1 MDEDYD
7 VQNNLNIPTEELGRQ
22 AVDSL
27 RGYIYQIYQSI
38 NAWLR
43 IKEEETLLLEVAEDY
58 AVLAKHSLT
67 STQVRDTRAS
77 GSITLRSNGIIATI
91 TSLRRYQKVNP
102 DKSIHINYLTTSN
115 IGRERQLSFPGN
127 SKGLE
132 YWRIAA
138 REGNDVEPI
147 RKALLSLDLPEE
159 VIEFV
164 GKASPEDLQNQ
175 LLRRIKW
182 IYGAEDIG
190 ELDQI
195 IDDRLVNLGEK
206 QGLTP
211 SDVERVRY
219 ALVVAVLQ
227 KIVDKKNRA
236 LNRAD
241 LLRIFEKSVAVSIPM
256 PALRKLLLES
266 RSLPINATVGQ
277 MMSSAN
283 IVVNASQIPFPPR
296 LVYRYDLVNRFK
308 SSTGLSSVLWLY
320 GSSGVG
326 KTIMAQLIA
335 NLSKRDWWYVPL
347 RDCTGAQLNF
357 RLRNVQYS
365 LDSGDLGGLILDDF
379 PLTYAGS
386 ARMSLSMLAIEIL
399 SRDGIIIVIADK
411 PPPPSV
417 ENCFGK
423 DAPHIEKVPYFSR
436 SEIAEM
442 VKNSGGDPKKWAG
455 IIYTFCGMGHPQ
467 LVDARISGLRRRGWP
482 DRELFDGFGSF
493 GGPATEVEYEREIIR
508 SRLIDEVPDDAREML
523 YRLALVMG
531 DFDRELAFAIGGV
544 HPAIPSPGEML
555 DILVG
560 PWIEMRAND
569 RFRVSPL
576 VSDSGDKNLNKTIK
590 SHVHQQIVDDLLTRH
605 PFPAEYLGPLLGHA
619 LISRHEHGLSWLA
632 MAVLNTRH
640 EDRKMMAE
648 HLLLLTLL
656 DAGEDKPLFP
666 ESMLTSAML
675 RLAQFKVTVAAN
687 ETKQLEI
694 LADRLIA
701 EARLIEPKEIL
712 ENFLYAAIS
721 TVLMERTLKIR
732 PKKWMPLLLELEEH
746 LAGDKNLARLARG
759 LDPVKE
765 GLKDWDIPQFMFA
778 NRSTALAGIDDLTEL
793 FTVLDDLTPER
804 RDYMLSSF
812 QDPYLE
818 LRFMIQSAWLA
829 EHRKGQIDGATA
841 AEKYRE
847 LTEIAEGWENTD
859 LAIECECSRA
869 IMLDE
874 YAHDKEGAL
883 NAIAEAEKKYP
894 NDIRLARRRAK
905 VLYRSG
911 DHPAALAAI
920 EPIMSQLPK
929 KDNIERAHAFREA
942 GISAAETG
950 DVKKASQL
958 FYEGYKSAIESSDI
972 LLPMAAGLLA
982 DCAILEFKAGDYR
995 TTVKYMIHALTEA
1008 ENINP
1013 EKALNERFCI
1023 RVLGHTIM
1031 WMQSQLTDKDFGFDF
1046 QVVHGCCSNPDPHE
1060 DIMKM
1065 ETPPKL
1071 ILWYQ
1076 LAELE
1081 ANLGVDEG
1089 VKEQLRERTKLK
1101 KHISSEIMLSFS
1113 LLARYIREKDTDLF
1127 FAYLPEY
1134 VGKYAY
1140 WVEHKDILK
1149 AADLHTFE
1157 SMEFVVPESDDWS
1170 KEPYIEI
1177 ATNAVLAFSISLLCS
1192 DNFDV
1197 TIHLSSNLDKIT
1209 GLNEAISPFLECF
1222 EKQLSLT
1229 GKINE
1234 LAAASIG
1241 KLANRNSGINT
1252 DDLFLITCHLWSWLT
1267 YSHFKDLIGKTISE
1281 HLVERWRNVI
1291 ENQRFLLKQPM
1302 INVPTINDAINSDL
1316 KGIAKMAKIA
1326 LAAENAVVHRLSNE
1340 MRLSLK
1346 KSIKA

>member
-1 MDEDYD
+1 MAEDYE
-7 VQNNLNIPTEELGRQ
+7 VQNTLNIPAEELGRQ

-77 GSITLRSNGIIATI
+77 GSITLRSNGIIETI
-91 TSLRRYQKVNP
+91 TSLRRYQKLNH

-147 RKALLSLDLPEE
+147 RKALLSLNLPEE

-190 ELDQI
+190 ELDKI

-256 PALRKLLLES
+256 PALRKLLENK
-266 RSLPINATVGQ
+266 SLHSNGTVGQ

-296 LVYRYDLVNRFK
+296 IVHRHDLLNRFI
-308 SSTGLSSVLWLY
+308 SSMGLSGVLWLY

-326 KTIMAQLIA
+326 KTIMAQFIA
-335 NLSKRDWWYVPL
+335 NQSKRDWWYVPL
-347 RDCTGAQLNF
+347 RDCSGAQLNF
-357 RLRNVQYS
+357 RLRNVLYS
-365 LDSGDLGGLILDDF
+365 LNSSDLGGLILDDY
-379 PLTYAGS
+379 PLTYASS
-386 ARMSLSMLAIEIL
+386 ARISSSMLANEIL
-399 SRDGIIIVIADK
+399 SRDGLIIVIADK

-417 ENCFGK
+417 EKCFGK
-423 DAPHIEKVPYFSR
+423 DAPRIEKVPYLSR
-436 SEIAEM
+436 AEVAEM
-442 VKNSGGDPKKWAG
+442 VKNSEGDPQKWAG
-455 IIYTFCGMGHPQ
+455 IIHTFCGMGHPQ
-467 LVDARISGLRRRGWP
+467 LVDARINGLCKRGWP
-482 DRELFDGFGSF
+482 DNELIDGIGNL
-493 GGPATEVEYEREIIR
+493 GDPVTEVEYEREAIR
-508 SRLIDEVPDDAREML
+508 NRLIDELPDETREML
-523 YRLALVMG
+523 YRLTLVMG
-531 DFDRELAFAIGGV
+531 DFDRKLAFALGSV
-544 HPAIPSPGEML
+544 HPAIHRPGEML

-560 PWIEMRAND
+560 PWIEMRGND
-569 RFRVSPL
+569 QFHVSPL
-576 VSDSGDKNLNKTIK
+576 VSDAGDKNLNETVKFRI
-590 SHVHQQIVDDLLTRH
+590 HQQIVDHLLTRH
-605 PFPAEYLGPLLGHA
+605 PFPAEYLGPLLAHA
-619 LISRHEHGLSWLA
+619 LISHHEQGLGWLA
-632 MAVLNTRH
+632 MAVLHTRD
-640 EDRKMMAE
+640 EDRKKMSG
-648 HLLLLTLL
+648 HLFLLTFMG
-656 DAGEDKPLFP
+656 AGEDKPLYP
-666 ESMLTSAML
+666 ESMFTSAML

-687 ETKQLEI
+687 ETKRLEF

-701 EARLIEPKEIL
+701 EARLLEPEEISKS
-712 ENFLYAAIS
+712 FLYAAIS
-721 TVLMERTLKIR
+721 TVLMERTLAIR
-732 PKKWMPLLLELEEH
+732 PGKWMPLLLELEEN
-746 LAGDKNLARLARG
+746 LASDKNLAKLAKG
-759 LDPVKE
+759 FDPVKE

-778 NRSTALAGIDDLTEL
+778 NRSTALADIDDLTEL
-793 FTVLDDLTPER
+793 FTVLDDLTPEHR
-804 RDYMLSSF
+804 GYLLSSF
-812 QDPYLE
+812 QDPYLD
-818 LRFMIQSAWLA
+818 LRLMVQSAWLA
-829 EHRKGQIDGATA
+829 EHRKGQIDGTTA

-847 LTEIAEGWENTD
+847 LTEIAEGWGYTD

-874 YAHDKEGAL
+874 YAYDKEGAL
-883 NAIAEAEKKYP
+883 NGISEAERKYP

-905 VLYRSG
+905 ILYRSG

-920 EPIMSQLPK
+920 EPIMSQIPK

-950 DVKKASQL
+950 DIKKASQL

-982 DCAILEFKAGDYR
+982 DCAISEFKVGNYR
-995 TTVKYMIHALTEA
+995 KTVKCMAHALTEA

-1013 EKALNERFCI
+1013 EKGLNERFCI
-1023 RVLGHTIM
+1023 RVLGHTII
-1031 WMQSQLTDKDFGFDF
+1031 WMQSQLTNKDIGFDF
-1046 QVVHGCCSNPDPHE
+1046 QVFHGCCSNPDPHE
-1060 DIMKM
+1060 DIMTM

-1081 ANLGVDEG
+1081 ADLGVDEG
-1089 VKEQLRERTKLK
+1089 VKEQLRERTKFK
-1101 KHISSEIMLSFS
+1101 KHINSEIMLSFS
-1113 LLARYIREKDTDLF
+1113 LLARYIREKDTNLF

-1140 WVEHKDILK
+1140 WIEHKDKLK

-1157 SMEFVVPESDDWS
+1157 PMELVVPESDDWS
-1170 KEPYIEI
+1170 KGPYIEI
-1177 ATNAVLAFSISLLCS
+1177 VQNAVLAFSLSLLCS
-1192 DNFDV
+1192 DNFNV

-1209 GLNEAISPFLECF
+1209 GLNDAMSPFLECF
-1222 EKQLSLT
+1222 EKQLPLT

-1234 LAAASIG
+1234 LAAACIG
-1241 KLANRNSGINT
+1241 KLANRNSGINP
-1252 DDLFLITCHLWSWLT
+1252 DDLFLITCHLWDWLI
-1267 YSHFKDLIGKTISE
+1267 YSHFKDLIEKTISE
-1281 HLVERWRNVI
+1281 HLAERWRNVI
-1291 ENQRFLLKQPM
+1291 ENQRFFLKQPM
-1302 INVPTINDAINSDL
+1302 INVPTINDAVNSDL
-1316 KGIAKMAKIA
+1316 KGIAKMAKIT
-1326 LAAENAVVHRLSNE
+1326 LAAENAVIHRLSNA

>member
-1 MDEDYD
+1 MAEDYKL
-7 VQNNLNIPTEELGRQ
+7 QNSLNIPPEELSRQ

-43 IKEEETLLLEVAEDY
+43 IKDEDILLLEVAEDY

-67 STQVRDTRAS
+67 STQVKDTRAS
-77 GSITLRSNGIIATI
+77 GSITLRSNGVIKTI

-147 RKALLSLDLPEE
+147 RDALMSLDLPEE
-159 VIEFV
+159 VIAFV
-164 GKASPEDLQNQ
+164 EKASPEDLQNK

-182 IYGAEDIG
+182 ICGAEDIG

-195 IDDRLVNLGEK
+195 IDDRLVNLGGK

-219 ALVVAVLQ
+219 ALVDAILQ

-236 LNRAD
+236 LTRAD
-241 LLRIFEKSVAVSIPM
+241 LLRIFEKSVAVSISM
-256 PALRKLLLES
+256 PLLRKLLENK
-266 RSLPINATVGQ
+266 SLPINGTVGQ
-277 MMSSAN
+277 IMSSAN
-283 IVVNASQIPFPPR
+283 IVVKASQIPFPPR
-296 LVYRYDLVNRFK
+296 IVYRHDLVNRFI
-308 SSTGLSSVLWLY
+308 SSTGLSGVLWLY

-335 NLSKRDWWYVPL
+335 NVSKRDWWYVPL
-347 RDCTGAQLNF
+347 RDCSSAQLNF
-357 RLRNVQYS
+357 LLRNVQYS

-399 SRDGIIIVIADK
+399 SRDGVIIVIADK

-423 DAPHIEKVPYFSR
+423 DTPHIEKVPYLSQP
-436 SEIAEM
+436 EVAKM
-442 VKNSGGDPKKWAG
+442 VKKSEGDPNKWAG
-455 IIYTFCGMGHPQ
+455 IIHTFCGMGHPQ

-482 DRELFDGFGSF
+482 DRELFDGVGSF
-493 GGPATEVEYEREIIR
+493 GGPATEVEYERETIR
-508 SRLIDEVPDDAREML
+508 SRLIDELPDETREML
-523 YRLALVMG
+523 YRLTLVMG
-531 DFDRELAFAIGGV
+531 NFDRKLAFALGRV
-544 HPAIPSPGEML
+544 HPAIPHPGEML

-576 VSDSGDKNLNKTIK
+576 VSDSGDKNLNETIK
-590 SHVHQQIVDDLLTRH
+590 SHIHQQIVDDLLTRH

-648 HLLLLTLL
+648 HLLLLTFL

-666 ESMLTSAML
+666 ENMFTSAML
-675 RLAQFKVTVAAN
+675 RLAQFKITAAAN

-701 EARLIEPKEIL
+701 EVRLLEPKEIL

-721 TVLMERTLKIR
+721 TVLMERTLEIR
-732 PKKWMPLLLELEEH
+732 PGKWMLLLLELEEH
-746 LAGDKNLARLARG
+746 LAGDKNLTQLAKG
-759 LDPVKE
+759 FDPVKE

-793 FTVLDDLTPER
+793 FSVLDDLTPER

-812 QDPYLE
+812 QDPYLD
-818 LRFMIQSAWLA
+818 LRLMIRSAWLA

-847 LTEIAEGWENTD
+847 LTEIAEGWGNTD

-894 NDIRLARRRAK
+894 NDIRLTRRRAK

-920 EPIMSQLPK
+920 EPIMSQIPK

-982 DCAILEFKAGDYR
+982 DCAIFEFKAGNYR
-995 TTVKYMIHALTEA
+995 TTVKYMVHALTEA
-1008 ENINP
+1008 ENIDP
-1013 EKALNERFCI
+1013 EKGLNERFCI
-1023 RVLGHTIM
+1023 RMLGHTIM
-1031 WMQSQLTDKDFGFDF
+1031 WMRSQLTDKDFGFDF

-1060 DIMKM
+1060 DIMTM
-1065 ETPPKL
+1065 ETPSKL

-1081 ANLGVDEG
+1081 ADLGEDEG

-1101 KHISSEIMLSFS
+1101 KHINSEIMLCFS
-1113 LLARYIREKDTDLF
+1113 LLARYIREKDTNLF

-1140 WVEHKDILK
+1140 WTEHKDKLK

-1157 SMEFVVPESDDWS
+1157 PMELVVPESDDWS
-1170 KEPYIEI
+1170 KGPNIEI
-1177 ATNAVLAFSISLLCS
+1177 AQNAVLAFSLSLLCS
-1192 DNFDV
+1192 DNFDA

-1209 GLNEAISPFLECF
+1209 GLNDAMSPFLECF
-1222 EKQLSLT
+1222 EKQLFHT

-1234 LAAASIG
+1234 LAAACIG
-1241 KLANRNSGINT
+1241 KLANRNSGIT
-1252 DDLFLITCHLWSWLT
+1252 PDDLFLITCHLWDWLI
-1267 YSHFKDLIGKTISE
+1267 YSHFKDLIEKTIAE
-1281 HLVERWRNVI
+1281 HLAERWRNVI
-1291 ENQRFLLKQPM
+1291 ENQRFFLKQPM
-1302 INVPTINDAINSDL
+1302 INVPTINDAVNSDL
-1316 KGIAKMAKIA
+1316 KGIAKMAKIT
-1326 LAAENAVVHRLSNE
+1326 LAAENAVVHRLSNA